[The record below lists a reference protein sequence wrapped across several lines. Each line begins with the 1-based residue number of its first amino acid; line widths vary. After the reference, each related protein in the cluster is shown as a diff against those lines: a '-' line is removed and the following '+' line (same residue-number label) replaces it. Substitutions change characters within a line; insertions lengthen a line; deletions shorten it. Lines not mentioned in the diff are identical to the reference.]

1 MDDVEASLTKWNNLR
16 SDNHEEPCGIG
27 KLSTMI
33 INKGAQDQEGGGI
46 LSEEKR
52 KDNWRKNVVI

>member
-16 SDNHEEPCGIG
+16 SDNHEEPHGIG

-52 KDNWRKNVVI
+52 KDN